1 MNLGCRYRSSIAY
14 AILITF
20 LLNGLFFFFSEN
32 KDMGRFLYET
42 IKKVNARKTSRI
54 VNLNQI
60 GKNKSAVCMG
70 KSSSCRSF
78 NCQTIEVCSNRLKMF
93 EQGAEI

>member
-20 LLNGLFFFFSEN
+20 LLNGLFFFSEN

-60 GKNKSAVCMG
+60 GKNKSAVCIWENLHHADLLTA
-70 KSSSCRSF
+70 K
-78 NCQTIEVCSNRLKMF
+78 QLKCVVT
-93 EQGAEI
+93 G

>member
-1 MNLGCRYRSSIAY
+1 
-14 AILITF
+14 
-20 LLNGLFFFFSEN
+20 
-32 KDMGRFLYET
+32 MGRFLYET

-70 KSSSCRSF
+70 NHHADLLTAK
-78 NCQTIEVCSNRLKMF
+78 QLKCVVT
-93 EQGAEI
+93 G